1 MVLARSGNLW
11 CEDERRSGVL
21 LDPAHPLNGLDY
33 VEYRRVPLAPPG
45 QQNVLDVV
53 FLKAAPAALAAGDF
67 VILGGVRIVN
77 IQVLDAQPD
86 GGDPL
91 RVNVF
96 LDGEG
101 DFSSYVLR
109 VINRPEVDL
118 ERSEV
123 RFGFKAGCPTEFDCK
138 PAVNCPTDIP
148 DEPALNYLAKDY
160 QSFRRLM
167 TDLIALRNPGWQE
180 RLPADMGMAV
190 VEALAYAGD
199 YLSQYQDAATG
210 TESYLDTCLHRIS
223 SARHARLID
232 YRMHNGRNAVTHLH
246 FSATAGTDGVVPAG
260 AKLTTLVAL
269 PLIGETAPPGPVL
282 PAIADFDG
290 DPALLDATVFE
301 TSSLVRVTDLHNELQ
316 IHTWNDAQ
324 CCLAS
329 GTTEAY
335 LYAAMGAAGA
345 EIAVL
350 PELEIGDY
358 VLLEEARSPRTGFTA
373 DADPRHRQVVRLV
386 DVEATS
392 DDAFTDAVPNGV
404 LTPRLNLV
412 GPPEPLPLLR
422 VFWRE
427 QDALKFPLCISAV
440 TADGDPIA
448 RVSIARGNVTPADH
462 GRTVL
467 QDSNDGAV
475 ALPGTGVGRWPL
487 PSLALPLGPV
497 TQQASPDAPVYTA
510 QGQPLRG
517 RHDLDVP
524 AAEALPAVVLIL
536 TGEDGQD
543 ELWTPVEDLLD
554 SGPFDRHFVAE
565 IDNSGDA
572 VLRFGDDQ
580 FGRRP
585 LHKTRTRA
593 RYRIGNGRQGNIGA
607 TSLVHVTAP
616 DPAEPLDPAN
626 PGAPLVFASVDAV
639 YQPQA
644 AGSGIEP
651 ETIEEVRQTAPEA
664 VHAIQFRA
672 VTEADWEEM
681 ALRHPGVAAAKAR
694 FRWTGSWHTVF
705 VAIHPRNAENLD
717 RLPGGGVALAADFA
731 TTMKLFLKR
740 FKLAGYDL
748 AVRAAQYVPLEIEI
762 RLCVAHGHFRGDVV
776 EAVARV
782 LSDDALADGTRGFF
796 HLLEFGF
803 GDAVYLSQL
812 YAAIEA
818 VDGVESAT
826 VVVFKRYWSVPGGDL
841 DRGFIAMA
849 PFEIPRLDNDP
860 NFPENGVLRLS
871 AVGGL

>member
-21 LDPAHPLNGLDY
+21 RDPAHPLNGLDY
-33 VEYRRVPLAPPG
+33 VEYRRAPLAPPG

-53 FLKAAPAALAAGDF
+53 FLKAAPALNAGDF
-67 VILGGVRIVN
+67 VVLGGVRVVN

-91 RVNVF
+91 RMQVF
-96 LDGEG
+96 LDREG

-109 VINRPEVDL
+109 ISHADIDL
-118 ERSEV
+118 ERSEE
-123 RFGFKAGCPTEFDCK
+123 RFGFKVGCPTEFDCR
-138 PAVNCPTDIP
+138 PAVDCPTDAL
-148 DEPALNYLAKDY
+148 DESDLNYLAKDY

-199 YLSQYQDAATG
+199 YLSQHQDAATG
-210 TESYLDTCLHRIS
+210 TEAYLDTCLHRIS
-223 SARHARLID
+223 ASRHGRLID
-232 YRMHNGRNAVTHLH
+232 YRMHNGRNAVTHVH

-260 AKLTTLVAL
+260 AKLATRVAL
-269 PLIGETAPPGPVL
+269 PLVGATAPPGPVL
-282 PAIADFDG
+282 PDTADFDG
-290 DPALLDATVFE
+290 DPALFDATVFE
-301 TSSLVRVTDLHNELQ
+301 TSALVRVTDLHNELRV
-316 IHTWNDAQ
+316 HTWNDAQ
-324 CCLAS
+324 CCLAK
-329 GTTEAY
+329 GTTEVY

-345 EIAVL
+345 ELAVL
-350 PELEIGDY
+350 PELQIGDY
-358 VLLEEARSPRTGFTA
+358 VLLEEVRSPRTSFAA
-373 DADPRHRQVVRLV
+373 DADRRHRQVVRLV
-386 DVEATS
+386 DVEPTS
-392 DDAFTDAVPNGV
+392 DDAFTDAVPNGT
-404 LTPRLNLV
+404 LTPRFNAGGLP
-412 GPPEPLPLLR
+412 GPLPLLR

-427 QDALKFPLCISAV
+427 EDALEFPLCISAV

-448 RVSIARGNVTPADH
+448 PVSVARGNVTPADH

-467 QDSNDGAV
+467 QDSDDQTL
-475 ALPGTGVGRWPL
+475 ALPATGVGRWPL
-487 PSLALPLGPV
+487 PSLVLPMRPV
-497 TQQASPDAPVYTA
+497 TQQAAPDISVYTA
-510 QGQPLRG
+510 EGRQVHG

-524 AAEALPAVVLIL
+524 ADTALPAVVLLL
-536 TGEDGQD
+536 TGRDGQS
-543 ELWTPVEDLLD
+543 ELWTPVANLLD

-565 IDNSGDA
+565 IDNSGEA

-585 LHKTRTRA
+585 LDVTRARA
-593 RYRIGNGRQGNIGA
+593 RYRIGNGRDGNIGA
-607 TSLVHVTAP
+607 TSLLHVVAP

-626 PGAPLVFASVDAV
+626 PGAPLAFASVDGV

-644 AGSGIEP
+644 AASGTEP
-651 ETIEEVRQTAPEA
+651 EAIEEMRQTAPEA

-705 VAIHPRNAENLD
+705 VALHPRDADNLE
-717 RLPGGGVALAADFA
+717 RLPGGGVALAAEFA
-731 TTMKLFLKR
+731 SAMKAHLKR

-762 RLCVAHGHFRGDVV
+762 RLCVAHGHFRGDVI

-782 LSDDALADGTRGFF
+782 LSDGAYADGTRGFF

-803 GDAVYLSQL
+803 GEAVYLSQL
-812 YAAIEA
+812 YAVIEA
-818 VDGVESAT
+818 IDGVDSAS
-826 VVVFKRYWSVPGGDL
+826 VVVFKRYWSVPGDSL
-841 DRGFIAMA
+841 DRSLIAMA